1 MLASEQGQPK
11 RAIEFFASGR
21 FSKRG
26 EFLAVVLWGRAG
38 YGIINRNCPL
48 DEPVF
53 MKFLFSPIAVLVLSA
68 CVPDDDTVEI
78 GVSEDPLLVP
88 ICETAKYETL
98 IGKSI
103 HILKFSPDATRRIL
117 MPDSVATMD
126 YRPER
131 TNIYVGKDGIIDRV
145 SCG

>member
-1 MLASEQGQPK
+1 M
-11 RAIEFFASGR
+11 
-21 FSKRG
+21 
-26 EFLAVVLWGRAG
+26 AVVLWVRAG
-38 YGIINRNCPL
+38 NGIINRNCPL
-48 DEPVF
+48 DETVF
-53 MKFLFSPIAVLVLSA
+53 MKFLFFPIAVLALSA

-78 GVSEDPLLVP
+78 GVSEDPLQVP

-131 TNIYVGKDGIIDRV
+131 TNIYVGKDGIIDRI